1 MSFMIDRTC
10 QKAAFLLGTALML
23 GTGLVTSDVLN
34 VYATEAVDP
43 AAAAQPTD
51 PAATADPNAA
61 AQPAV
66 DPAVAQPM
74 DPNAVTQPADPN
86 AAADPHATTDTTTTT
101 QPAAPKKQTV
111 VLTEQLKKDIENSH
125 APGAKD
131 AIINGYL
138 SLLNKEYILKDELDI
153 DLVSVGNGHQLE
165 RRSAKEITQM
175 MKDAKSVGMR
185 MNLTSAYRTY
195 MKQVYLFKN
204 KIERLEREGYSHE
217 KAVKEA
223 GTVVAVPGTSEHQLG
238 LTLDF
243 VTGSYKN
250 LDEGIRNTKE
260 YQWTEKHAWEYGY
273 VIRYPKDK
281 SAITGII
288 SEPWH
293 LGYVVVM
300 IQSDAAL
307 RQVAGQYAYDDN
319 EADTEELTL
328 RSGGEEINEQL
339 EQKLNERLAMAGM
352 EVVEARINY
361 LAYAPEIAAVMLRR
375 QQASAIITAREKIV
389 EGAVSMVKM
398 ALHKLSEEE
407 IVELDE
413 DKKAAMVSNLLVV
426 LCADEAAQ
434 PVVNTGTLNH

>member
-1 MSFMIDRTC
+1 MRNMNFTIDRTC
-10 QKAAFLLGTALML
+10 QRAAFLLGTALML
-23 GTGLVTSDVLN
+23 GTGLVTADVLN
-34 VYATEAVDP
+34 VSATEAVDP

-51 PAATADPNAA
+51 PAATQPAVDPVAAQPATDPAAAADPNAA
-61 AQPAV
+61 AQPV
-66 DPAVAQPM
+66 DPNVA
-74 DPNAVTQPADPN
+74 ADPN
-86 AAADPHATTDTTTTT
+86 AATDTTTTT

-165 RRSAKEITQM
+165 RRCAAEITQM
-175 MKDAKSVGMR
+175 IKDAKKDGMR

-204 KIERLEREGYSHE
+204 KIERLEQQGYSHE

-260 YQWTEKHAWEYGY
+260 YQWTEEHAWEYGY

-281 SAITGII
+281 SDITGII

-293 LGYVVVM
+293 LRYVG
-300 IQSDAAL
+300 IPAAQL
-307 RQVAGQYAYDDN
+307 MTEQNLCLEEFLGVAYDGQRDGI
-319 EADTEELTL
+319 
-328 RSGGEEINEQL
+328 SYG
-339 EQKLNERLAMAGM
+339 AGW
-352 EVVEARINY
+352 
-361 LAYAPEIAAVMLRR
+361 
-375 QQASAIITAREKIV
+375 
-389 EGAVSMVKM
+389 
-398 ALHKLSEEE
+398 
-407 IVELDE
+407 
-413 DKKAAMVSNLLVV
+413 
-426 LCADEAAQ
+426 
-434 PVVNTGTLNH
+434 VNTGR

>member
-1 MSFMIDRTC
+1 MPQKLEEKKRITVYGQDEKKMSFMIDRTC

-51 PAATADPNAA
+51 PAATADPNAT

-86 AAADPHATTDTTTTT
+86 AAADPNATTDTTTTT
-101 QPAAPKKQTV
+101 QPTAPKKQTV

-293 LGYVVVM
+293 LRYVG
-300 IQSDAAL
+300 IPAAQL
-307 RQVAGQYAYDDN
+307 MTEQDLCLEEFLGVAYDDQR
-319 EADTEELTL
+319 DGI
-328 RSGGEEINEQL
+328 SYG
-339 EQKLNERLAMAGM
+339 AGW
-352 EVVEARINY
+352 I
-361 LAYAPEIAAVMLRR
+361 
-375 QQASAIITAREKIV
+375 
-389 EGAVSMVKM
+389 
-398 ALHKLSEEE
+398 
-407 IVELDE
+407 
-413 DKKAAMVSNLLVV
+413 
-426 LCADEAAQ
+426 
-434 PVVNTGTLNH
+434 NTGR

>member
-34 VYATEAVDP
+34 VYATETVDP

-86 AAADPHATTDTTTTT
+86 AAADPNATTDTTTTT
-101 QPAAPKKQTV
+101 QPAAPKKQAV

-223 GTVVAVPGTSEHQLG
+223 GTVVAVPETSEHQLG

-293 LGYVVVM
+293 LRYVG
-300 IQSDAAL
+300 IPAAQL
-307 RQVAGQYAYDDN
+307 MTEQDLCLEEFLGVAYDDQR
-319 EADTEELTL
+319 DGI
-328 RSGGEEINEQL
+328 SYG
-339 EQKLNERLAMAGM
+339 AGW
-352 EVVEARINY
+352 I
-361 LAYAPEIAAVMLRR
+361 
-375 QQASAIITAREKIV
+375 
-389 EGAVSMVKM
+389 
-398 ALHKLSEEE
+398 
-407 IVELDE
+407 
-413 DKKAAMVSNLLVV
+413 
-426 LCADEAAQ
+426 
-434 PVVNTGTLNH
+434 NTGR